1 MKTFELQRV
10 KTLIIFIPMFI
21 FNTGMVRAQNPWV
34 FDPGFGN
41 NGITRIDFGTNQ
53 VDSPN
58 DLLLLPDDRIL
69 TAGKSES
76 SFDYFIAMS
85 QLLPNG
91 QPDLSGFGT
100 DGEVLLHFV
109 LRDHANDIELQ
120 PDGKIL
126 VVGTEAISNGG
137 SQITPA
143 LYRFEANGNLDT
155 SFADSGKAVHR
166 FSGNLAGEMYG
177 VKILSNDKIVT
188 AGYRTGSGAFG
199 VMRFMP
205 DGERDLS
212 FGNNG
217 EAVLPSEATF
227 HPLGC
232 LFLGDTA
239 IVMATVSFTGGLSQ
253 FILAMMDSSGN
264 PHPLFGSD
272 GIIQTGIDARYN
284 FSGGESLALTN
295 DGKLILSG
303 TTPDG
308 GPSKFSA
315 FRFLMDGS
323 IDTTF
328 GTNGRTD
335 IQITTNDI
343 CYDMKIDNNG
353 KILLVGGVSV
363 GFGMAGI
370 ARLNS
375 DGTPDTTFAPGGK
388 LIVDLNNDS
397 GTHYLTKCIPLQNG
411 DILAAGSDGDFLIA
425 KLTQNPTGIDD
436 HNFDQPDDFVLYQ
449 NYPNPFN
456 PSTKI
461 KYIIPSVTLS
471 PDHNGINFVEGPLV
485 TLKVYDV
492 LGTEVTTLVNEEK
505 PAGVYE
511 VEFNS
516 DELSSGIYFYKI
528 QAGDFVAVKK
538 MLMIK

>member
-1 MKTFELQRV
+1 MKNISIIILQA
-10 KTLIIFIPMFI
+10 TILLCCLIFTSEIL
-21 FNTGMVRAQNPWV
+21 VAQTPWI
-34 FDPGFGN
+34 FDPNFGN
-41 NGITRIDFGTNQ
+41 NGITRIDFGTSQ
-53 VDSPN
+53 VDSPT
-58 DLLLLPDDRIL
+58 DILLLPDDRIL
-69 TAGKSES
+69 TAGKSEL

-85 QLLPNG
+85 QLLSNG

-126 VVGTEAISNGG
+126 VTGTEAISNAG

-143 LYRFEANGNLDT
+143 LYRFEANGELDT
-155 SFADSGKAVHR
+155 TFADSGKAVHR
-166 FSGNLAGEMYG
+166 FNGNLAGEMYG
-177 VKILSNDKIVT
+177 VKVLSNSKIVT

-199 VMRFMP
+199 VMRFLP

-217 EAVLPSEATF
+217 EAVLPSEASSN
-227 HPLGC
+227 PLGC

-264 PHPLFGSD
+264 PHPLFGGD
-272 GIIQTGIDARYN
+272 GVIQTGIDARFN
-284 FSGGESLALTN
+284 FSGGESLALTS

-308 GPSKFSA
+308 GPAKFSV
-315 FRFLMDGS
+315 FRFLIDGT

-335 IQITTNDI
+335 IQFSPSDV
-343 CYDMKIDNNG
+343 CHDMQIDHNG
-353 KILLVGGVSV
+353 KILLAGGVSV
-363 GFGMAGI
+363 GFGMAGV

-375 DGTPDTTFAPGGK
+375 DGTPDTTFAAGGK
-388 LIVDLNNDS
+388 IIVNLNNDS
-397 GTHYLTKCIPLQNG
+397 GTHYITKCIPLQNG
-411 DILAAGSDGDFLIA
+411 DILVAGSDGDFLIA

-436 HNFDQPDDFVLYQ
+436 DNFNQPDKFVLHQ

-456 PSTKI
+456 PSTTI
-461 KYIIPSVTLS
+461 KFQIPESGFIS
-471 PDHNGINFVEGPLV
+471 
-485 TLKVYDV
+485 LKVYDI
-492 LGTEVTTLVNEEK
+492 LGNELTTLVNEEK
-505 PAGVYE
+505 PSGSYE
-511 VEFNS
+511 VEFNAV
-516 DELSSGIYFYKI
+516 ELSSGIYFYKL
-528 QAGDFVAVKK
+528 QASSFVETKK
-538 MLMIK
+538 MILIK

>member
-1 MKTFELQRV
+1 MKRVIQICSLVLVAFCNLQ
-10 KTLIIFIPMFI
+10 
-21 FNTGMVRAQNPWV
+21 AQTPWI
-34 FDPGFGN
+34 FDPNFGN

-58 DLLLLPDDRIL
+58 DILLLPDDRIL

-126 VVGTEAISNGG
+126 VVGTEAISNAG

-143 LYRFEANGNLDT
+143 LYRFEANGDLDT
-155 SFADSGKAVHR
+155 TFADSGKAVHR

-177 VKILSNDKIVT
+177 VKILSDDKIVT

-232 LFLGDTA
+232 LFLEDTA
-239 IVMATVSFTGGLSQ
+239 IVMSTVSFTGGLSQ

-272 GIIQTGIDARYN
+272 GVIQTGINARYN

-308 GPSKFSA
+308 GPAKFSV
-315 FRFLMDGS
+315 FRFLMDGT
-323 IDTTF
+323 IDSTF

-335 IQITTNDI
+335 IQFTTSDV
-343 CYDMKIDNNG
+343 CHDMKIDHNG

-375 DGTPDTTFAPGGK
+375 DGTPDTTFATGGK
-388 LIVDLNNDS
+388 LIVDLNNNS
-397 GTHYLTKCIPLQNG
+397 GTHYLTKCLPLQNG
-411 DILAAGSDGDFLIA
+411 DILGAGTDGDFIIV

-436 HNFDQPDDFVLYQ
+436 HNFNQPDDFVLYQ

-461 KYIIPSVTLS
+461 KFAISQS
-471 PDHNGINFVEGPLV
+471 SFVNL
-485 TLKVYDV
+485 TVYDI
-492 LGTEVTTLVNEEK
+492 LGKEVANLVNEDLST
-505 PAGVYE
+505 GTYE
-511 VEFNS
+511 VTF
-516 DELSSGIYFYKI
+516 DAADLSSGIYFYKL
-528 QAGDFVAVKK
+528 QALDPESSSGQGFVETNK
-538 MLMIK
+538 MLLLK